1 MLIEWFNNAITWLSV
16 ILVWLPATLIG
27 LTFHEYA
34 HGRVAYYLGDDTAY
48 LQGRLTLN
56 PLPHIDWV
64 GFFMLL
70 IFRFGWAKPVMVNP
84 LNFKKTGIKTGMML
98 VALAGPVT
106 NLVLALSAML
116 ILKIW
121 GLPLDVESFFYV
133 IRNPSAAFTQVNLV
147 SGIALILYTLVF
159 INLILAVFNLIPL
172 PPLDGSKIL
181 AGLLP
186 DSGAQVIYSLEAYGP
201 IILLLLIITGAFSRI
216 LIPLVTLMYSLFSG
230 ILL

>member
-1 MLIEWFNNAITWLSV
+1 MLTEWLIDAV
-16 ILVWLPATLIG
+16 IWLPAILIA

-64 GFFMLL
+64 GFLMLL
-70 IFRFGWAKPVMVNP
+70 FFHFGWAKPVMVNP
-84 LNFKKTGIKTGMML
+84 LNFKNTGIKNGMML
-98 VALAGPVT
+98 VSLAGPVM
-106 NLVLALSAML
+106 NLLLAFSGMV

-121 GLPLDVESFFYV
+121 GLPLDMNSFFY
-133 IRNPSAAFTQVNLV
+133 IIGNSSAAFGQVNLV
-147 SGIALILYTLVF
+147 SGIALILYTLVY

-186 DSGAQVIYSLEAYGP
+186 DSGARLVYSLEAYGP
-201 IILLLLIITGAFSRI
+201 LILLLLIITGAFSKI
-216 LIPLVTLMYSLFSG
+216 LIPMVTLIYSLFSG
-230 ILL
+230 LLL

>member
-1 MLIEWFNNAITWLSV
+1 
-16 ILVWLPATLIG
+16 
-27 LTFHEYA
+27 
-34 HGRVAYYLGDDTAY
+34 
-48 LQGRLTLN
+48 
-56 PLPHIDWV
+56 
-64 GFFMLL
+64 
-70 IFRFGWAKPVMVNP
+70 MVNP
-84 LNFKKTGIKTGMML
+84 LNFKNTGIKTGMML
-98 VALAGPVT
+98 VSLAGPVM
-106 NLVLALSAML
+106 NLVLAFSGMV

-121 GLPLDVESFFYV
+121 GLPLDINSFFY
-133 IRNPSAAFTQVNLV
+133 IIGNSSAAFTEVNMV
-147 SGIALILYTLVF
+147 TGIALILYTLVF

>member
-1 MLIEWFNNAITWLSV
+1 MITQWLIDSMI
-16 ILVWLPATLIG
+16 WLPSILIA

-34 HGRVAYYLGDDTAY
+34 HGRVAYFLGDDTAY

-56 PLPHIDWV
+56 PIPHIDWV
-64 GFFMLL
+64 GFLMLL
-70 IFRFGWAKPVMVNP
+70 FFKFGWAKPVMVNP
-84 LNFKKTGIKTGMML
+84 YNFKNKGIKSGMML
-98 VALAGPVT
+98 VSLAGPGM
-106 NLVLALSAML
+106 NLLLAFTSML

-121 GLPLDVESFFYV
+121 GFPLDMNSFFFV
-133 IRNPSAAFTQVNLV
+133 LGNLSSAFTQLTVPV
-147 SGIALILYTLVF
+147 SIALILYTLIY

-186 DSGAQVIYSLEAYGP
+186 DSGARVIYSLEAYGP

-216 LIPLVTLMYSLFSG
+216 LIPLVTLLYSLLFG
-230 ILL
+230 LLF